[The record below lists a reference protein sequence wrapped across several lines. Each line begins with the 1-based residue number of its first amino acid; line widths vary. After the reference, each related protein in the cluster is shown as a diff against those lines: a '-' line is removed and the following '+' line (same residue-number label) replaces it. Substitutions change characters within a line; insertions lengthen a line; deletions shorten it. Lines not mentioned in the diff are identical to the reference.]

1 MRRFRLGIYE
11 KALPNSLSWAEKFA
25 AARAA
30 GYDFLEI
37 SIDETGEKL
46 ARLKTGKAE
55 RLELRRL
62 SAEAGLPVGTMC
74 LSGHRK
80 YPLGSE
86 DPAIRTRSLE
96 IMEDAIDFARD
107 LGIRIIQLAGYDEYY
122 GESNARTR
130 DLFYGG
136 LKESVEMAAATGV
149 TLAFE
154 TMETEFMNTVEK
166 AMVWVN
172 RIGSPWLQV
181 YPDCGNLTNAAK
193 ACGACELED
202 LRRGTGHIAALHL
215 KETVPGK
222 FREIPYGQG
231 HVNFEGIIQ
240 TALEL
245 GVGIFVT
252 EYWYTGQADYRE
264 LVRTSKEFIDG
275 KFRAVN
281 LNEPPRPES

>member
-1 MRRFRLGIYE
+1 MRRFRIGIYE
-11 KALPNSLSWAEKFA
+11 KALPGFLSWPEKFA
-25 AARAA
+25 AAKSA

-62 SAEAGLPVGTMC
+62 SAEAGLPVRTMC

-86 DPAIRTRSLE
+86 DPAVRGRSLR
-96 IMEDAIDFARD
+96 IMEDAIDFACD

-136 LKESVEMAAATGV
+136 LKESVEMAAAAGV
-149 TLAFE
+149 ILAFE

-166 AMVWVN
+166 AMAWVD

-193 ACGACELED
+193 AHGACELEN
-202 LRRGTGHIAALHL
+202 LRRGAGHIAALHL

-264 LVRTSKEFIDG
+264 LVRGSKEFIDG
-275 KFRAVN
+275 KFRAVG
-281 LNEPPRPES
+281 LKKI

>member
-1 MRRFRLGIYE
+1 MRRFRIGIYE
-11 KALPNSLSWAEKFA
+11 KALPGFLSWPEKFA

-37 SIDETGEKL
+37 SIDETDGRL

-62 SAEAGLPVGTMC
+62 SAEADLPLDTMC

-80 YPLGSE
+80 YPLGSG
-86 DPAIRTRSLE
+86 DPAIRARSLE

-107 LGIRIIQLAGYDEYY
+107 LGVRIIQLAGYDEYY
-122 GESNARTR
+122 GESSGRTR
-130 DLFYGG
+130 EFFYGG
-136 LKESVEMAAATGV
+136 LKESVEMAAAAGV

-166 AMVWVN
+166 AMAWVD

-193 ACGACELED
+193 ARGACELED
-202 LRRGTGHIAALHL
+202 LRRGAGHIAALHL

-222 FREIPYGQG
+222 FREISYGQG

-281 LNEPPRPES
+281 LNGA